1 VSAIVTLA
9 GESDGDVAV
18 AQLNGEIDSSN
29 VHEIGARLRAALTN
43 RSTAMVVDLT
53 EVRYLDSAGINLL
66 FTLADEL
73 RGRQQAL
80 HMVVPSGSPVARML
94 TITGLDQAHPTH
106 RTLAE
111 ASAATGAGS

>member
-9 GESDGDVAV
+9 DEHDGDVAV
-18 AQLNGEIDSSN
+18 ARLSGEIDSSN
-29 VHEIGARLRAALTN
+29 VHEIAARLRAALTN
-43 RSTAMVVDLT
+43 RSTAMVVDLS

-80 HMVVPSGSPVARML
+80 HMVVPSSSPVARML
-94 TITGLDQAHPTH
+94 SITGLDQAYPAH
-106 RTLAE
+106 RTLDDAR
-111 ASAATGAGS
+111 AATGAGR